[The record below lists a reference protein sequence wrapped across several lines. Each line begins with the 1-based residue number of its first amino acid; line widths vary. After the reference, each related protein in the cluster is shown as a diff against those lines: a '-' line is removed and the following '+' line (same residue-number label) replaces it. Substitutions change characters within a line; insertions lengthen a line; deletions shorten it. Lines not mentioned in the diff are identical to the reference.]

1 MKRRVEERE
10 KPIEGRVLR
19 EHLIEF
25 LSGRGAHLDW
35 KAAFA
40 GIPPKLR
47 GIRPEGLPHSV
58 WELLEHMRIAQW
70 DILEFSR
77 NPKHVS
83 PAWPAGCWP
92 ESPEPPNP
100 NAWEKSLKV
109 FARDLD
115 AMKKLAASSKTDL
128 FARIPHGTG
137 QTILREAL
145 LVADH
150 NAYHLGQ
157 VLVLRRL
164 LGAWERS

>member
-1 MKRRVEERE
+1 VDE
-10 KPIEGRVLR
+10 KLLR
-19 EHLIEF
+19 EHLTN
-25 LSGRGAHLDW
+25 LLLGRGAHLDW
-35 KAAFA
+35 KASFA

-47 GIRPEGLPHSV
+47 GVRPSGLPHSL
-58 WELLEHMRIAQW
+58 WEMLEHLRIAQW

-83 PAWPAGCWP
+83 PDWPQGYWP
-92 ESPEPPNP
+92 GSPEPPNEE
-100 NAWEKSLKV
+100 AWEKSLKL
-109 FARDLD
+109 FGRDLA
-115 AMKKLAASSKTDL
+115 AMEKLVANPKTDL

-157 VLVLRRL
+157 VVFIRRL
-164 LGAWERS
+164 LGAWKES

>member
-1 MKRRVEERE
+1 MKD
-10 KPIEGRVLR
+10 RVLR
-19 EHLIEF
+19 DHLLNL

-47 GIRPEGLPHSV
+47 GIRPEGLPHSA
-58 WELLEHMRIAQW
+58 WELMEHMRIAQS

-77 NPKHVS
+77 DLKHVS
-83 PAWPAGCWP
+83 PDWPAGYWP
-92 ESPEPPNP
+92 ESPEPPNTK
-100 NAWEKSLKV
+100 AWEKSVKI
-109 FARDLD
+109 FARDLA
-115 AMKKLAASSKTDL
+115 AMKKLVVNPRTDL
-128 FARIPHGTG
+128 FARIPHGAG

-157 VLVLRRL
+157 VIVLRRL
-164 LGAWERS
+164 LGAWKRS

>member
-1 MKRRVEERE
+1 MN
-10 KPIEGRVLR
+10 L
-19 EHLIEF
+19 

-47 GIRPEGLPHSV
+47 GIRPEGLPFSP

-77 NPKHVS
+77 DPKHVS
-83 PAWPAGCWP
+83 PDWPAGYWP
-92 ESPEPPNP
+92 ESPEPPNTKV
-100 NAWEKSLKV
+100 WEKSVKI
-109 FARDLD
+109 FARDLA
-115 AMKKLAASSKTDL
+115 AMKKLVVNPRTDL
-128 FARIPHGTG
+128 FARIPHGAG

-157 VLVLRRL
+157 VIVLRRL
-164 LGAWERS
+164 LGAWK

>member
-1 MKRRVEERE
+1 LKRWAEDRE
-10 KPIEGRVLR
+10 KSVKERVLR
-19 EHLIEF
+19 EHLRNL

-35 KAAFA
+35 SAAFA

-47 GIRPEGLPHSV
+47 GIRPVDLPHSA

-70 DILEFSR
+70 DILEFSH

-83 PAWPAGCWP
+83 PDWPAGYWP
-92 ESPEPPNP
+92 DRPEPPSAK
-100 NAWEKSLKV
+100 AWEKSLKM
-109 FARDLD
+109 FGRDL
-115 AMKKLAASSKTDL
+115 ASMKRLVRNPQTDL

-157 VLVLRRL
+157 VIVLRRL
-164 LGAWERS
+164 LGAWQRS

>member
-1 MKRRVEERE
+1 MKAAARE
-10 KPIEGRVLR
+10 KQQSKDKLLR
-19 EHLIEF
+19 KHLLNL

-35 KAAFA
+35 KAGFSR
-40 GIPPKLR
+40 IPSKLR
-47 GIRPEGLPHSV
+47 GVRPQRMPHSV

-77 NPKHVS
+77 DSKHVS
-83 PAWPAGCWP
+83 PDWPAGYWPASP
-92 ESPEPPNP
+92 ESPSAK
-100 NAWEKSLKV
+100 AWEKSLAQ
-109 FARDLD
+109 FARNLE
-115 AMKKLAASSKTDL
+115 AMKKLVANPKTDL

-157 VLVLRRL
+157 VVLVRRF
-164 LGAWERS
+164 LGAWKED

>member
-1 MKRRVEERE
+1 VKGWE
-10 KPIEGRVLR
+10 KTVLEKLLR
-19 EHLIEF
+19 EHLTNL

-47 GIRPEGLPHSV
+47 GVRPNGMRHSV
-58 WELLEHMRIAQW
+58 WELLEHLRIAQW

-77 NPKHVS
+77 DPKHVS
-83 PAWPAGCWP
+83 PEWPAGYWP
-92 ESPEPPNP
+92 ESPEPPN
-100 NAWEKSLKV
+100 AKTWEKSLKL
-109 FARDLD
+109 FARDLV
-115 AMKKLAASSKTDL
+115 AMKKLVANPKTDL

-157 VLVLRRL
+157 VVFLRRL
-164 LGAWERS
+164 LGAWKSD